1 MLQRSQHGNKG
12 YQESTKEE
20 LWCEVV
26 KLRQVLTERDSRIAQ
41 LQNVIRNL
49 QNANRG
55 HAILHAHQMKS
66 IIAKEEAKE
75 MMPLSPSRN
84 EREDR
89 HLKASMHSM
98 AGASDINESPQPYY
112 ISPFNLKEIVPNAQL
127 PLNMHIRQQIPS

>member
-1 MLQRSQHGNKG
+1 
-12 YQESTKEE
+12 
-20 LWCEVV
+20 
-26 KLRQVLTERDSRIAQ
+26 
-41 LQNVIRNL
+41 
-49 QNANRG
+49 
-55 HAILHAHQMKS
+55 MKS